1 MTEPDRKFL
10 KCEGG
15 FTLRRCRICGIPETV
30 DRVKLDEDGVCKACR
45 QQIQHIPSK
54 KELRE
59 EVRKALENSERVLV
73 TVSGG
78 LDSLAALGLA
88 LRICDEVVALT
99 VDTGALHPEAWRRI
113 ILARRKSGVEWE
125 IIGDQEP
132 FLRLFEEKLTRS
144 ESPCGPCSRMIARR
158 YERKARELGVDAVV
172 TGHELPHG
180 TSPVVPKNP
189 PVIRAMCGMT
199 ENERREIVKEEFG
212 LKVNKISGYTSN
224 CVVLP
229 FALKLF
235 YIKYGYSFEAPRL
248 AAMVRYGYI
257 SREDTEQIMS
267 PPTLLDLKELL
278 RECKGWIP
286 KSLEQVLQKVVN
298 KISNL
303 DPGREN
309 GG

>member
-1 MTEPDRKFL
+1 M
-10 KCEGG
+10 
-15 FTLRRCRICGIPETV
+15 RRCRICGIPEAV
-30 DRVKLDEDGVCKACR
+30 DGVKLNENGVCRACR
-45 QQIQHIPSK
+45 RQIQHIPSK

-59 EVRKALENSERVLV
+59 EVRRALENSERVLV
-73 TVSGG
+73 AVSGG
-78 LDSLAALGLA
+78 LDGLAALGLA

-99 VDTGALHPEAWRRI
+99 VDTGALHPEAWRRVV
-113 ILARRKSGVEWE
+113 LARRRSGIEWE

-132 FLRLFEEKLTRS
+132 FLRLFEERLTRS

-180 TSPVVPKNP
+180 TSPVVPKDP

-199 ENERREIVKEEFG
+199 ENERREIVEEEFG
-212 LKVNKISGYTSN
+212 LRVNKISGYTSN

-257 SREDTEQIMS
+257 SREDMGQIMT
-267 PPTLLDLKELL
+267 PPTLSDLKKLL
-278 RECKGWIP
+278 RECKGWVP
-286 KSLEQVLQKVVN
+286 KRLEQVLQKVID
-298 KISNL
+298 KMSNSDL
-303 DPGREN
+303 GHGN